1 MKILR
6 NFFLLLSFLIFS
18 QKLMAQNDEPK
29 LFYHLENGDT
39 IYDYKLRTVWVY
51 ANRKFTNDVERY
63 HYNQLRH
70 NMKIVFPY
78 VKEAGRVVNE
88 VNATL
93 PTLSHRERKKYLKTK
108 EEELRLRFEEPL
120 KNLNETQG
128 KLLIQLINRETG
140 NSVFK
145 VLCEVKNPLKASM
158 YEATAIVNGM
168 NLKEDWDASK
178 HQDEEQIMENLER
191 EYGYAS
197 PVQN

>member
-6 NFFLLLSFLIFS
+6 NIFLLLSFLIFS

-29 LFYHLENGDT
+29 LYYHIENGDT

-51 ANRKFTNDVERY
+51 ANRKFTNDLERY

-108 EEELRLRFEEPL
+108 EEQLRLRFEEPL

-145 VLCEVKNPLKASM
+145 VLSEVKNPVKASM

-168 NLKEDWDASK
+168 NLKEDWDAAK
-178 HQDEEQIMENLER
+178 HPDEEQIMENLER